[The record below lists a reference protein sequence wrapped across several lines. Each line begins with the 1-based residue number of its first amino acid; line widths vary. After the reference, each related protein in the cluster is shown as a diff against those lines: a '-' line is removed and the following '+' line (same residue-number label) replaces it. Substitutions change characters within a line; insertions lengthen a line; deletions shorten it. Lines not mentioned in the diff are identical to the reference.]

1 MDRVDSM
8 QEQVSN
14 VSRKMAALRTNKK
27 VMLKKKKQN
36 KTMTKIKNI
45 FDELIG
51 LPVMAKK

>member
-27 VMLKKKKQN
+27 VMLKKKK

>member
-27 VMLKKKKQN
+27 VMLKKKKN

>member
-27 VMLKKKKQN
+27 VMLKKKKKN

>member
-27 VMLKKKKQN
+27 VMLKKKK
-36 KTMTKIKNI
+36 KNY
-45 FDELIG
+45 DKDKEYLR
-51 LPVMAKK
+51 

>member
-27 VMLKKKKQN
+27 VMLKKKTKQN
-36 KTMTKIKNI
+36 YDKDK
-45 FDELIG
+45 EYLR
-51 LPVMAKK
+51 

>member
-27 VMLKKKKQN
+27 VMLKKKKKQN
-36 KTMTKIKNI
+36 YDKDK
-45 FDELIG
+45 EYLR
-51 LPVMAKK
+51 